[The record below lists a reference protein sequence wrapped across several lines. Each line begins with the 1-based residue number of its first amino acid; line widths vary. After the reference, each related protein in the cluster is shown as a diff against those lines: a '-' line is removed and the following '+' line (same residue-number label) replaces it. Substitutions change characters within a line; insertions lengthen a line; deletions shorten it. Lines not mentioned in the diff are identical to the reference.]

1 MRIVLMSDNH
11 GEERVLSRIIN
22 KEKADHI
29 IHCGDF
35 CTNREALP
43 ALDQLT
49 VVRGNCDFADV
60 SNDAVWEGGG
70 FRFFVTHGHRYE
82 VKASLMK
89 LSYRAQEVAAD
100 IVCFGHS
107 HYPYCDEHDGRLYIN
122 PGSVV
127 QPRGY
132 TVPTYAVL
140 ETEERGQVKVT
151 YYTPEGETVPL
162 LGGTY
167 SLSTKSA

>member
-1 MRIVLMSDNH
+1 MRILIMSDNH
-11 GEERVLSRIIN
+11 GEEQVLSLIIGR
-22 KEKADHI
+22 EKADHI

-35 CTNREALP
+35 CTNREVLP
-43 ALDQLT
+43 NQDRIT

-60 SNDAVWEGGG
+60 PDDTLWEGDGL
-70 FRFFVTHGHRYE
+70 RYFVTHGHRYQI
-82 VKASLMK
+82 KMSLMK

-151 YYTPEGETVPL
+151 YYTSKGETVPS

-167 SLSTKSA
+167 SLQSRRA